1 MRTQNRIMKM
11 KIIDFDARFFE
22 FARKWMAAHPGLTEE
37 QVENS
42 YNSMM
47 EEWINASAD
56 WLEGASPATYFD
68 RYTSAS
74 ELIALMQGY
83 FEKKINLPEPLY
95 ARIVELGADCA
106 PLLRSLLADEHQS
119 EELRAEA
126 MGMLRDIGDTDADE
140 LLIGMVVGAQEQSE
154 LSDLAADVLS
164 GRDAATAKKLLDAY
178 PDAPEHAQTLILDVC
193 CNFPGDAR
201 ICDYLIRRLKNMPE
215 QRALNASLLAKLG
228 DPRALEPMQEM
239 LNLFDLRYLDYIELR
254 DAVEA
259 LGGDAGE
266 DRSFY
271 GDPDF
276 EALRNL

>member
-1 MRTQNRIMKM
+1 M

-47 EEWINASAD
+47 EEWINAPAD
-56 WLEGASPATYFD
+56 WLEGASPATYFE
-68 RYTSAS
+68 RYERPE
-74 ELIALMQGY
+74 ELIELMQGY
-83 FEKKINLPEPLY
+83 FDKKVNLPEPLY
-95 ARIVELGADCA
+95 ARIVERGADCA
-106 PLLRSLLADEHQS
+106 SLLRTLVADEHQS

-126 MGMLRDIGDTDADE
+126 MGMLRDIGDRDADE
-140 LLIGMVVGAQEQSE
+140 LLISMVVGAQEQSE

-164 GRDAATAKKLLDAY
+164 GRDTATAQKLLDAY
-178 PDAPEHAQTLILDVC
+178 PNAPEHAQTLILDVC

-201 ICDYLIRRLKNMPE
+201 ICDYLIRRLKNQPE

-228 DPRALEPMQEM
+228 DPRALEPLQEM

-259 LGGDAGE
+259 LGGDAGA

>member
-1 MRTQNRIMKM
+1 M
-11 KIIDFDARFFE
+11 KIIDFDAKFFE
-22 FARKWMAAHPGLTEE
+22 FARKWVAAHPGLNED

-47 EEWINASAD
+47 EEWINAPAD

-68 RYTSAS
+68 RYADAS
-74 ELIALMQGY
+74 DLIALMRGY
-83 FEKKINLPEPLY
+83 FEKKVNLPEPLY
-95 ARIVELGADCA
+95 ARIVELGSDCA
-106 PLLRSLLADEHQS
+106 PLLRGLVADENQS

-140 LLIGMVVGAQEQSE
+140 MLIAMVVGAEEQSE
-154 LSDLAADVLS
+154 LSDLAADVLA
-164 GRDAATAKKLLDAY
+164 GRDAATAAKLLDAY
-178 PDAPEHAQTLILDVC
+178 PNAPEHAQTLILDIC

-228 DPRALEPMQEM
+228 DPRALEPLKEM

-259 LGGDAGE
+259 LGGEAGE

>member
-1 MRTQNRIMKM
+1 MMRM

-22 FARKWMAAHPGLTEE
+22 FARKWVAAHPGLTEDQIE
-37 QVENS
+37 SS

-47 EEWINASAD
+47 EEWINAPAD
-56 WLEGASPATYFD
+56 WLDGASPAAYFD
-68 RYTSAS
+68 RYADAS
-74 ELIALMQGY
+74 ELIELMQGY
-83 FEKKINLPEPLY
+83 FDRKINLPEPLY
-95 ARIVELGADCA
+95 ARIVALGGECA
-106 PLLRSLLADEHQS
+106 PLLREIVADVDRS

-126 MGMLRDIGDTDADE
+126 MGMLRDIGDRGVDDA
-140 LLIGMVVGAQEQSE
+140 LIALVAGAQEQSE
-154 LSDLAADVLS
+154 LSDLAADVLA
-164 GRDAATAKKLLDAY
+164 GRDAATAARLLDAY
-178 PDAPEHAQTLILDVC
+178 ETAPAHAQTLILDVC

-201 ICDYLIRRLKNMPE
+201 ICDYLIRRLKNQPE

-228 DPRALEPMQEM
+228 DPRALEPLKEM
-239 LNLFDLRYLDYIELR
+239 LGLFDLRYLDYIELR

>member
-228 DPRALEPMQEM
+228 DPRALEPLNEM

>member
-1 MRTQNRIMKM
+1 MNM

-22 FARKWMAAHPGLTEE
+22 FARKWVAAHPGLTEQ

-47 EEWINASAD
+47 EEWINAPAD
-56 WLEGASPATYFD
+56 WLEGASPATYFQ
-68 RYTSAS
+68 RYERPE
-74 ELIALMQGY
+74 ELIELMQGY
-83 FEKKINLPEPLY
+83 FDKKVNLPEPLY
-95 ARIVELGADCA
+95 ARIVERGADCA
-106 PLLRSLLADEHQS
+106 PLLRKLVADENQS

-126 MGMLRDIGDTDADE
+126 MGMLRDIGDKDADA
-140 LLIGMVVGAQEQSE
+140 LLISMVVGAEEQSE

-164 GRDAATAKKLLDAY
+164 GRDAATAQKLLDAY
-178 PDAPEHAQTLILDVC
+178 PGAPEHAQTLILDVC

-201 ICDYLIRRLKNMPE
+201 ICDYLIRRLKNQPE

-228 DPRALEPMQEM
+228 DPRALEPMKEM

>member
-1 MRTQNRIMKM
+1 MMRM

-22 FARKWMAAHPGLTEE
+22 FARKWVAAHPGLTEDQIE
-37 QVENS
+37 SS

-47 EEWINASAD
+47 EEWINAPAD
-56 WLEGASPATYFD
+56 WLDGASPAAYFD
-68 RYTSAS
+68 RYADAS
-74 ELIALMQGY
+74 ELIELMQGY
-83 FEKKINLPEPLY
+83 FDRKINLPEPLY
-95 ARIVELGADCA
+95 ARIVALGGECA
-106 PLLRSLLADEHQS
+106 PLLRGIVADVDRS
-119 EELRAEA
+119 EDLRAEA
-126 MGMLRDIGDTDADE
+126 MGMLRDIGDRGVDE
-140 LLIGMVVGAQEQSE
+140 LLIAMVAGAQAQDE

-164 GRDAATAKKLLDAY
+164 GRDAATAARLLDAY

-201 ICDYLIRRLKNMPE
+201 ICDYLLHRLRNQPE

-228 DPRALEPMQEM
+228 DQRALEPLKEM
-239 LNLFDLRYLDYIELR
+239 LNLYDLRYLDYIELR

-276 EALRNL
+276 EALRKL